1 MRFGHMKESKWKKK
15 KKELIEHRNTE
26 AEFWF
31 GFEIEKVP
39 LFSLLFHKFQI
50 SHFSSGHLL
59 KNVK

>member
-1 MRFGHMKESKWKKK
+1 MKKK